1 MSLCAALLV
10 FQTLHLCHLPVN
22 YYLVAFVFFST
33 LASYNFHYILAGAIS
48 RQALSLSL
56 FSSRYVSTIF
66 LCAGCAGVV
75 LLFPPSGISLLNAG
89 IAVML
94 TGVYSIPLLPYKSL
108 DVARKAGFLKTILL
122 AFTWMFVTAYIPM
135 EESSMQFSTL
145 GVLIMAKRF
154 LFMLMLCI
162 IFDNRDINVDKIN
175 GLHSLAT
182 DLSPRLMQ
190 WLIFIVFSLL
200 FTLNFFFGKHGV
212 SSRQVTAV
220 QLSSLATLVVYF
232 LSRKKQGYFFYYFI
246 VDGMMILM
254 VLLTTIASI

>member
-1 MSLCAALLV
+1 M
-10 FQTLHLCHLPVN
+10 QLCHLPVN
-22 YYLVAFVFFST
+22 YYLLAFVFFST

-48 RQALSLSL
+48 KQALSLSL
-56 FSSRYVSTIF
+56 FSSRYISTIF
-66 LCAGCAGVV
+66 LCAGCTGVIV
-75 LLFPPSGISLLNAG
+75 LFLPSGVSLFNGG
-89 IAVML
+89 IAVLL
-94 TGVYSIPLLPYKSL
+94 TVVYSIPLLPYKSL

-135 EESSMQFSTL
+135 TGYPIQFSTL
-145 GVLIMAKRF
+145 GILIMAKRF

-182 DLSPRLMQ
+182 DLSPKLMQ
-190 WLIFIVFSLL
+190 WLISIVFVLL

-212 SSRQVTAV
+212 SSRQVMAL
-220 QLSSLATLVVYF
+220 QLSSLTTMVVYF
-232 LSRKKQGYFFYYFI
+232 LSRKKQGYFFYYFV

-254 VLLTTIASI
+254 TLLTTIASI